1 MGNFN
6 VRLAD
11 NQTLNQRFI
20 YHLLEDVKALTYMIE
35 HNLLEDNVV
44 RIGAE
49 QEMCLVDSD
58 LKPSPR
64 NLELLKAINH
74 SDIVSE
80 LANFN
85 IEINLNPRNLEGNC
99 FQKLE
104 QELLHK
110 IDLVN
115 AQANKLDIQTIITGI
130 LPTIRKSD
138 VSHKNVTPIDRY
150 LFLLNLLN
158 ELRGSHLELNIR
170 GTDELN
176 VQHDSSLM
184 EACNTSFQ
192 MHLQICP
199 KYFVHQY
206 NFAQLIAAPVMAI
219 AVNSPL
225 LLGKRLW
232 HETRIALFQQSLETR
247 RKHEHIRDES
257 PRVIFGNGWLKNSIT
272 ELYKED
278 ITRFQVLLNSDIE
291 KGSMQVLKEGGIP
304 ELKALTTHNGTV
316 YRWNRPCYGI
326 GENGK
331 PHLRIENRIFSAGP
345 TVVDQI
351 ANSAFWVGLMNGY
364 ECDMSEVIK
373 SMSFDD
379 ARNNFFAA
387 CRYGINS
394 YFHWLD
400 GKRIDATELIL
411 DQLIPMAKHGLQKAN
426 IAEDDIQR
434 YLGIIQK
441 RAEKSVTGASWALA
455 SYNQLSKS
463 VGREESIIAITAK
476 MIEKQ
481 KINEPVHNWE
491 LASIQDIKNWSP
503 HNLKVEEFMTTDLF
517 TAKPSDL
524 IALAADIVD
533 WQTIR
538 YLPIENDNGELVG
551 LLSSRMLLNHFK
563 ATSSYFEEEQRPQ
576 LIHEIM
582 HKNPIT
588 ISPYQTIIEAINLM
602 EKNKIGCLPVVKKNR
617 LVGIVTEMDFLR
629 LSGRLIKRI
638 GEIKKS
644 SI

>member
-11 NQTLNQRFI
+11 NQTQNQKFI
-20 YHLLEDVKALTYMIE
+20 YHLLEDVQALTYMLE
-35 HNLLEDNVV
+35 HNLFENDVV

-49 QEMCLVDSD
+49 QEMCLVDDD

-64 NLELLKAINH
+64 NLELLKAIQH
-74 SDIVSE
+74 KDIVSE

-85 IEINLNPRNLEGNC
+85 IEINLNPRELKGDC
-99 FQKLE
+99 FQQLE
-104 QELLHK
+104 NELLKK

-115 AQANKLDIQTIITGI
+115 AKASELDIQTIITGI

-192 MHLQICP
+192 VHLQVRP
-199 KYFVHQY
+199 QNFVHQY
-206 NFAQLIAAPVMAI
+206 NFSQLIAAPVMAI

-247 RKHEHIRDES
+247 RKHEHLRDES
-257 PRVIFGNGWLKNSIT
+257 PRVIFGNRWLKNSIT

-278 ITRFQVLLNSDIE
+278 ITRFQVLLNADIE
-291 KGSMQVLKEGGIP
+291 KGSMQILKEGGVP
-304 ELKALTTHNGTV
+304 DLKALNTHNGTV

-331 PHLRIENRIFSAGP
+331 AHLRIENRIFSAGP

-364 ECDMSEVIK
+364 ECNMNEVIQN
-373 SMSFDD
+373 MSFDD

-394 YFHWLD
+394 YFHWID

-411 DQLIPMAKHGLQKAN
+411 EQLIPMAKNGLQKVN
-426 IAEDDIQR
+426 VQEEDIHK

-441 RAEKSVTGASWALA
+441 RAEKSVTGSSWVLA
-455 SYNQLSKS
+455 SYNQLRKS
-463 VGREESIIAITAK
+463 VGREESIIAITSK

-491 LASIQDIKNWSP
+491 LASLHDIKNWSP

-538 YLPIENDNGELVG
+538 YLPIENDKGELVG
-551 LLSSRMLLNHFK
+551 ILSSRMLLSHFK
-563 ATSSYFEEEQRPQ
+563 SSAAYINEDERPQ
-576 LIHEIM
+576 LIEEIM
-582 HKNPIT
+582 NSNPIT
-588 ISPYQTIIEAINLM
+588 ISPYQTIIEAIDLM
-602 EKNKIGCLPVVKKNR
+602 ESNKIGCLPVVKKNR

-629 LSGRLIKRI
+629 LSGRLIKRV
-638 GEIKKS
+638 GEMKNTSK
-644 SI
+644 